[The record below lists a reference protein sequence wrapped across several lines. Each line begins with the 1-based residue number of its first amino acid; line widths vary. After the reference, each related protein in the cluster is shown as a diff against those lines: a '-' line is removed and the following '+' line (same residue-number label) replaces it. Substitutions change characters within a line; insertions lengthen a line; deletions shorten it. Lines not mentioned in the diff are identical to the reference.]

1 MDPTLTELLHS
12 NLQWIFV
19 GGKGGVGK
27 TTTSCALATL
37 FATTPISDAAAPDG
51 TRPRRVLLISTDPAH
66 NLSDAFN
73 QRFGPQPTPVK
84 GLEDTLAA
92 MEVDPKNFT
101 HGALMSSLTGANSGG
116 SASSLSREAEADAV
130 EQTASF
136 ARIGAVLKEAAR
148 TMPGID
154 EISVF
159 AEILQY
165 VRTLSYDLLIFDTAP
180 TGHTLRLLA
189 LPQTLNSTFD
199 RLMSLEGLAPMLEAA
214 SHLIGS
220 SFGATGG
227 DSVSGCEVATATPS
241 SSSTAP
247 GAGSAATGSS
257 QGSWSITADE
267 VRAKALHWRQVMEE
281 VQVRFNDPSRTS
293 FVCVCIAEFLS
304 VYETERLVQE
314 LMKYNIGCDSIVVN
328 QLVLKP
334 SSEPPCRMCAARQKI
349 QTKYLEQIDL
359 LYDDFHVVKMPLLS
373 DEVRGVPALKMF
385 ARFLQEPYNPDT
397 HGYIDVQESC

>member
-1 MDPTLTELLHS
+1 MDPTLTELLNS
-12 NLQWIFV
+12 SLEWIFV

-37 FATTPISDAAAPDG
+37 FATTPIRDAAATGD

-84 GLEDTLAA
+84 GLEDSLAA

-101 HGALMSSLTGANSGG
+101 HGALMNSLMGPKSGD
-116 SASSLSREAEADAV
+116 SASSLSKEAEADTA
-130 EQTASF
+130 ENTASF
-136 ARIGAVLKEAAR
+136 ARIGAILKEAAR

-199 RLMSLEGLAPMLEAA
+199 RLMSLEGLAPIIEAA
-214 SHLIGS
+214 SHLFS
-220 SFGATGG
+220 SNIDAAGGASG
-227 DSVSGCEVATATPS
+227 DSAGCGGQATAASSRS
-241 SSSTAP
+241 SSC
-247 GAGSAATGSS
+247 
-257 QGSWSITADE
+257 ITADE
-267 VRAKALHWRQVMEE
+267 VRTKALHWRQVMEE
-281 VQVRFNDPSRTS
+281 VQTRFNDPNRTG

-349 QTKYLEQIDL
+349 QAKYLEQIDL

-373 DEVRGVPALKMF
+373 DEVRGVSALKTF
-385 ARFLQEPYNPDT
+385 ARFLKEPYDPDV
-397 HGYIDVQESC
+397 HGYIDVQGPC